1 MAATITKLAVFAHLD
16 DEWAPAGLVTMT
28 EDGADLQ
35 ASEFAYGLRYLERP
49 NAIDVDPVALSL
61 KNKGELRGKVI
72 FPGAGLTQFGG
83 IRDASPDSWGRR
95 VIEAKLKVKAN
106 SLPES
111 TYLLHAGS
119 QRIGAL
125 DVRESVKTPADQH
138 RGAGLHALEYLVESA
153 ERIDEGLDVP
163 AELEAIFVQ
172 GSGLGGARP
181 KATVR
186 DDDGVLW
193 LAKFSTKTDRMSMTD
208 IEEATLRLAERCG
221 IRVPPTRMV
230 DVGSRRVMLIRRF
243 DRYWNQPQFAVA
255 RDDDALYL
263 PPIAGATERRVPFAS
278 ALTLVGCSEMES
290 ISKSYQDIAEAIRQ
304 HIHVN
309 YVRADNREI
318 FKRMVFNI
326 LVSNDD
332 DHLRNHG
339 FIRDPRLGGWR
350 LSPLYDVLPR
360 PSSARER
367 NLHLGVGPQGRAAT
381 LDNAFAARDAFSL
394 SRADAGLAIMEV
406 WREVREWKV
415 CFEARGVPG
424 KEIDNVASAFRHLD
438 HVTSAELRKELP

>member
-1 MAATITKLAVFAHLD
+1 MAVTIRKLAVFAYLD
-16 DEWAPAGLVTMT
+16 DDWAPAGVVTMT
-28 EDGADLQ
+28 EDGAELQ
-35 ASEFAYGLRYLERP
+35 ASTFAYGLRYLERP

-61 KNKGELRGKVI
+61 KKKAELRGKML

-125 DVRESVKTPADQH
+125 DVRGSLETPPDQP
-138 RGAGLHALEYLVESA
+138 RGGGLHALEYLLESA
-153 ERIDEGLDVP
+153 ERIDAGLDVP
-163 AELEAIFVQ
+163 ADLEAIFIQ

-181 KATVR
+181 KATVT
-186 DDDGVLW
+186 DEDGVLW
-193 LAKFSTKTDRMSMTD
+193 LAKFPTRTDRMSMTD

-221 IRVPPTRMV
+221 IRVPPTRIV

-243 DRYWNQPQFAVA
+243 DRYWSQPAFDVTPG
-255 RDDDALYL
+255 DDALYL
-263 PPIAGATERRVPFAS
+263 PAIAGATERRVPFAS
-278 ALTLVGCSEMES
+278 ALTLVGCSEMDS
-290 ISKSYQDIAEAIRQ
+290 IGKSYQDVAEAIRKHV
-304 HIHVN
+304 HID
-309 YVRADNREI
+309 YVRADNREL

-326 LVSNDD
+326 FVSNDD

-339 FIRDPRLGGWR
+339 FIRDPRIGGWR

-360 PSSARER
+360 PSSAYER

-381 LDNAFAARDAFSL
+381 LDNAFAARDAFSI
-394 SRADAGLAIMEV
+394 SRADAALAIMEV

-415 CFEARGVPG
+415 CFEERGVPE
-424 KEIDNVASAFRHLD
+424 KEIGNVASAFRHID
-438 HVTSAELRKELP
+438 HVTSIELRRELS